1 MNVLAVILGGGTGS
15 RLKPLTRNRA
25 KPAVPLAGKYRLVD
39 IPISNCINSKIF
51 RIFLLTQYNSAS
63 LHRHVQ
69 ATYQFDQFSE
79 GFVHLLAA
87 EQTPESGDWFQGT
100 ADAVRQ
106 TMVHF
111 LRSKP
116 EYVIILAGD
125 NLFRMDFRTLLRSHI
140 YSAADVTVCT
150 TPVAAEDATGFG
162 ILHARTDSVIDRFIE
177 KPAPEELTSE
187 FASPDDP
194 QKFLAS
200 MGIYVFNFEALK
212 ELLLDEIHN
221 DFGRDII
228 PNALDTHRV
237 CSYIFNDYWKDIGT
251 IRSFWRTNLELCQEN
266 PPFSFYVNDN
276 RIFTRPR
283 FLPPAKVINSTLDRV
298 ILSEG
303 CQVYNAEIKNSVIGL
318 RIVVRGGAKISNSV
332 LLGGDYFEEDFFGN
346 AIPPGVGRNCRI
358 ENAIIDKNCRIGN
371 GVIISPRGLEEG
383 DYDLYSIHDGIIVIP
398 RGVELP
404 DGWRPGG
411 NNAL

>member
-1 MNVLAVILGGGTGS
+1 MNVLAVVLGGGTGS

-116 EYVIILAGD
+116 EYVLILAGD
-125 NLFRMDFRTLLRSHI
+125 HLFRMDFRTLLRSHI

-150 TPVAAEDATGFG
+150 TPVAREDATDFG
-162 ILHARTDSVIDRFIE
+162 ILHARADSVIDRFIE
-177 KPAPEELTSE
+177 KPAPEELTRQ

-194 QKFLAS
+194 EKFLAS

-212 ELLLDEIHN
+212 ELLLDETQN

-228 PNALDTHRV
+228 PHALDTHRV
-237 CSYIFNDYWKDIGT
+237 CSYVFNDYWKDIGT

-266 PPFSFYVNDN
+266 PPFSFYVNDS

-298 ILSEG
+298 IFSEG
-303 CQVYNAEIKNSVIGL
+303 VQVRNAEIKNSVIGL
-318 RIVVRGGAKISNSV
+318 RLVVQEGTKISNSV
-332 LLGGDYFEEDFFGN
+332 LLGVDFFEDEIFGDSL
-346 AIPPGVGRNCRI
+346 PPGIGRDCRI

-371 GVIISPRGLEEG
+371 GVIISPEGQEEG

-398 RGVELP
+398 SGVELP

-411 NNAL
+411 DRAL